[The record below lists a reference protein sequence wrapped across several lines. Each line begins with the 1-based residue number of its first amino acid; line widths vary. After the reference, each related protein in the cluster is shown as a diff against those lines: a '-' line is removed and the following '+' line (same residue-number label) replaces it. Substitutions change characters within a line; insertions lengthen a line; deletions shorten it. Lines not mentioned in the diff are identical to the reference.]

1 MNENK
6 SINSLKKQLVA
17 AVAMVCVAAVALGSS
32 TYAWFVQS
40 SKVTADAGDYTA
52 SSAQYL
58 LISHATENNFKTS
71 ISFDK
76 YTGKFVP
83 VSTTD
88 NTMGT
93 FWQVDSS
100 KTNAWENS
108 KAKIFKSANAS
119 ATGEA
124 YADSFQ
130 LKSDQAGVQVQCKIT
145 KTADIDGLG
154 SAVYVAFTGGNLTK
168 PLVVQLSNGNT
179 VTGGNN
185 TYIGDGTT
193 ADDTDTTHNCTKKG
207 IKDLNSNFQVAA
219 ANMDA
224 LTVTNY
230 NGFDEA
236 AFNFDTL
243 TTAATAQSY
252 QMYIWLE
259 GTDPQCYN
267 PIAAKELTGLNFEF
281 SIPESNN

>member
-1 MNENK
+1 MSTK
-6 SINSLKKQLVA
+6 ALKQQLIAAIAMVLVA
-17 AVAMVCVAAVALGSS
+17 GIALASS
-32 TYAWFVQS
+32 TYAWFVNN
-40 SKVTADAGDYTA
+40 SKVTAEAGDYTA
-52 SSAQYL
+52 STAQYL
-58 LISHATENNFKTS
+58 LISHAAEDDFKTS
-71 ISFDK
+71 ISFDS
-76 YTGKFVP
+76 YTGTFVP

-100 KTNAWENS
+100 KVNAWDNS
-108 KAKIFKSANAS
+108 KAKIFKSATAS
-119 ATGEA
+119 TSGEA
-124 YADSFQ
+124 YHDSFE

-145 KTADIDGLG
+145 KTADANDLG

-168 PLVVQLSNGNT
+168 PLIVQLSNGTT

-185 TYIGDGTT
+185 TYIGDGST
-193 ADDTDTTHNCTKKG
+193 ADDTDATNHCTKKG
-207 IKDLNSNFQVAA
+207 IKDLDSNFQVAS
-219 ANMDA
+219 ANMDS

-230 NGFDEA
+230 NGFDET

-243 TTAATAQSY
+243 TTAATEQTY

-267 PIAAKELTGLNFEF
+267 PIAAKQLTGLSFEF
-281 SIPESNN
+281 SIPEA

>member
-1 MNENK
+1 MNETK
-6 SINSLKKQLVA
+6 SVKALKKQLA
-17 AVAMVCVAAVALGSS
+17 AAIAMVCVAAVALGSS
-32 TYAWFVQS
+32 TYAWFVNN

-58 LISHATENNFKTS
+58 LISHANENDFKTS

-76 YTGKFVP
+76 YTGTFVP

-88 NTMGT
+88 GTMGT

-100 KTNAWENS
+100 KTNAWDNS
-108 KAKIFKSANAS
+108 KAKIFKTAQAG
-119 ATGEA
+119 TDKEA
-124 YADSFQ
+124 YKDSFQ

-145 KTADIDGLG
+145 KTADTDDLG

-168 PLVVQLSNGNT
+168 PLIVQLSNGTT

-185 TYIGDGTT
+185 TYIGDGTA
-193 ADDTDTTHNCTKKG
+193 ADDTDTTNNGTKKG
-207 IKDLNSNFQVAA
+207 NKDLDGNFQVAA
-219 ANMDA
+219 ANMDV

-243 TTAATAQSY
+243 TNAATAQSY

-281 SIPESNN
+281 SIPEN